1 MNCPNCGY
9 NFKIGNI
16 CPNCN
21 MDTYLYKKTK
31 NTSIKLYNKSLELV
45 KISDLS
51 GAEKLLEH
59 SIAFDKYNIEARN
72 LLGLVYFE
80 KGKIGSALKQWII
93 SSSIKKGDNPAI
105 KYMDKV
111 NKNARKMDKMNDAVH
126 MYNQAILHIHQHND
140 DLAVIQLKKALGL
153 SPKFIDAY
161 NLLALCY
168 INIKKYS
175 LAKKCID
182 KALKIDKHNETSLRY
197 MSEIEGFTRYSNKS
211 KNKKNNEKRADNLTY
226 EEHNKKFSV
235 IGKGE
240 IIAFLTGAI
249 CIGAVILILLLP
261 SMVDTREKEIEQ
273 LKAQLNTNS
282 QNQTQNK
289 NDIEQ
294 LQIENE
300 SLKEQIAKYENQAL
314 YQENLLKLSEA
325 QSLYDSKDYTNAAL
339 KLFEVKTDYFSED
352 EKNTYNEIKEN
363 VYSKAAESF
372 YNDGKVKF
380 INNNYTE
387 AQSSLENC
395 LKFASGEN
403 FVDDALYYLGK
414 ISENASDFE
423 KAKTYYN
430 KIISE
435 FANSNQYKNAENSL
449 KNISNSQ

>member
-9 NFKIGNI
+9 SFTTGNI
-16 CPNCN
+16 CPSCN
-21 MDTYLYKKTK
+21 VDIYLYKKTK
-31 NTSIKLYNKSLELV
+31 NTSIRLYNKGLELV

-80 KGKIGSALKQWII
+80 RGRIGDALKQWVI
-93 SSSIKKGDNPAI
+93 SSSLNKDDNPAI
-105 KYMDKV
+105 KYMEKV
-111 NKNARKMDKMNDAVH
+111 NKNPRKMDKMNDAVH
-126 MYNQAILHIHQHND
+126 MYNQAIFNIHQCND
-140 DLAVIQLKKALGL
+140 DLAVIQLKKALDL

-182 KALKIDKHNETSLRY
+182 KALKTDKHNETSLRY
-197 MSEIEGFTRYSNKS
+197 MSQIEGFTRYSNKS
-211 KNKKNNEKRADNLTY
+211 KNKKNNEKRNDNLTY

-240 IIAFLTGAI
+240 IIAFFTGAI
-249 CIGAVILILLLP
+249 CIGAVILTLVLP
-261 SMVDTREKEIEQ
+261 SMVDTREKEIQ
-273 LKAQLNTNS
+273 DLKSQITTNS
-282 QNQTQNK
+282 QNQTK
-289 NDIEQ
+289 TENDIET
-294 LQIENE
+294 LQNENE
-300 SLKEQIAKYENQAL
+300 SLKNQIAQYENQAL
-314 YQENLLKLSEA
+314 YQESLGKLSEA
-325 QSLYDSKDYTNAAL
+325 QNLYNNKDYTNAAL
-339 KLFEVKTDYFSED
+339 KLFEIKTDYFSDE

-363 VYSKAAESF
+363 VYSKAAQSF
-372 YNDGKVKF
+372 YDDGKVKF

-387 AQSSLENC
+387 AQSNLENC
-395 LKFASGEN
+395 LKFANGEN

-414 ISENASDFE
+414 IAENASDFE

-430 KIISE
+430 RIISE
-435 FANSNQYKNAENSL
+435 FSNSNQYKNAENSL
-449 KNISNSQ
+449 KNINSTQ